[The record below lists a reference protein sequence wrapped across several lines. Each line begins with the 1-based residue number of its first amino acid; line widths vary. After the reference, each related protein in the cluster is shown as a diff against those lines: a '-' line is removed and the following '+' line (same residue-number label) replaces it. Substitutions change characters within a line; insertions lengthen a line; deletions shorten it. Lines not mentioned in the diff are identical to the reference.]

1 MAHEKSVCL
10 VRKRFNVC
18 VFGHGDGEKAVRGY
32 YERKNF
38 RRYFLGLTGIFFLL
52 IWIVAWICCDFHAGK
67 GFLIGLVLIAFAIS
81 VAVLM
86 QKFLGQL
93 YQDVD
98 RISTLM
104 MDVVEGR
111 EDYTAEVYKQGSLG
125 ILYTNFYKMVTVL
138 RESQMREGEEKVF
151 LRDTISDISHQ
162 LKTPLA
168 SLRVF
173 VDLLYDEKIKEEAK
187 KKEVLEEAK
196 RQLDRMEW
204 MVLAMLKLARIEAG
218 SVIFDRKMHDAGSI
232 IAAAIEGV
240 NYLLEKRGQ
249 KVVTVL
255 PQGKGAPLDTK
266 LLCDGEWLTEG
277 LINLLK
283 NASDYSKEQ
292 TTITI
297 TLEENALFTRIHIQ
311 DEGVG
316 IEAQKLPHIFK
327 RFYRVD
333 PAVNAGSVGIGLA
346 LTKSIVEGM
355 KGKITVRSEVGKY
368 TCFTLTFLK

>member
-1 MAHEKSVCL
+1 M
-10 VRKRFNVC
+10 
-18 VFGHGDGEKAVRGY
+18 RGY
-32 YERKNF
+32 YERRNF
-38 RRYFLGLTGIFFLL
+38 RKYFWVLTGIFFLL
-52 IWIVAWICCDFHAGK
+52 IWLVAWICCDFHAGK
-67 GFLIGLVLIAFAIS
+67 GFLIGLVLVGFAVS
-81 VAVLM
+81 VAVLAE
-86 QKFLGQL
+86 KFLGEL
-93 YQDVD
+93 YRDVD
-98 RISTLM
+98 RISMLM
-104 MDVVEGR
+104 VDVVEGR

-125 ILYTNFYKMVTVL
+125 FLYTNFYKMVTVL
-138 RESQMREGEEKVF
+138 RESQMREGEEKAF

-173 VDLLYDEKIKEEAK
+173 VDLLYDEKIQDEKK

-218 SVIFDRKMHDAGSI
+218 SVIFDRKMQDAESI

-249 KVVTVL
+249 RVVTIL
-255 PQGKGAPLDTK
+255 PRGNGASQGVK
-266 LLCDGEWLTEG
+266 LFCDGEWLTEG

-283 NASDYSKEQ
+283 NASDYSEEQ

-297 TLEENALFTRIHIQ
+297 RLEENALFTRIHIK

-316 IEAQKLPHIFK
+316 IEAHKLPHIFK